1 MLFRKS
7 KPAELAAVPPVVTPE
22 IANSAV
28 VSENVSLSDLAREKE
43 KTEVP
48 SASPD
53 SRSITSSSSKPK
65 EETTVSEPPNPDLE
79 EENEYPSGAKLA
91 FISFALCLSVF
102 LVALDNTI
110 LAVAIPIISDR
121 FQSLDDIGWYASS
134 YLLTSCAFT
143 LIWGKLYTF
152 FSLKW
157 AYLIAISIFEIGSV
171 ICGAAPSSVALIL
184 GRCIAGVGAA
194 GIFTGA
200 LVIIAYTVPLVKRPI
215 YTGIIGAMYGI
226 ASVAGPLLGGAFTD
240 RVSWRW

>member
-7 KPAELAAVPPVVTPE
+7 KPAEVAAVPPVVTPE
-22 IANSAV
+22 NTNNAAVIENTSA
-28 VSENVSLSDLAREKE
+28 SDLAREKE
-43 KTEVP
+43 ETEVP
-48 SASPD
+48 NPSPD

-65 EETTVSEPPNPDLE
+65 EETTALEPANPDVE
-79 EENEYPSGAKLA
+79 GEIEYPTGAKLV
-91 FISFALCLSVF
+91 FISFALSISVF

-110 LAVAIPIISDR
+110 IAVAIPIISDR

-157 AYLIAISIFEIGSV
+157 AYLSAIFIFEVGSV
-171 ICGAAPSSVALIL
+171 VCGAAPTSVALII
-184 GRCIAGVGAA
+184 GRSVAGVGAA

-215 YTGIIGAMYGI
+215 YTGIVGAMYGI

-240 RVSWRW
+240 HVSWRW